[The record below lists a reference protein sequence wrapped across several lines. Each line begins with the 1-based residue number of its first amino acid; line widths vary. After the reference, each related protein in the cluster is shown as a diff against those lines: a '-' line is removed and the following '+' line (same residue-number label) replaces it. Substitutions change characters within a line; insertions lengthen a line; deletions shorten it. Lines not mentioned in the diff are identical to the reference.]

1 MPISGP
7 PLEGPVVLHEILK
20 TGLESK
26 PDDDALVSRRQRWS
40 WRRLDDVST
49 RLAASYLELGLV
61 PGDRVASLMPNR
73 TELLVHYI
81 ACMKSGL
88 VAMPLNYRYMAPEID
103 HALSV
108 GEPRI
113 LLAHDERRDDLAA
126 SKLAGKLPL
135 GQISYDDDGGHSD
148 VGAPSFKSLAEV
160 SPVRDIAPP
169 KSDDPAIIFFTSGS
183 TGEPKGVTHTA
194 QSLGWMFA
202 IAASAFELST
212 DDVLL
217 PGSSCSHIGGF
228 IFAFAALG
236 AAARLVIAR
245 HYDGD
250 EILALLRRERPTVL
264 CMIPAALFAV
274 VRDPGAVAEDFA
286 SLRLVRAGAD
296 KVPAELEAEFTALT
310 GHVIDEG
317 YGMSEVGLAALN
329 PPSGRIVAGSVGRA
343 LAAVEFSLRDD
354 AGNELPADATG
365 NLWIRTPS
373 MMQGYWSSGVATAEV
388 IREGWLD
395 SGDRMAADGDGY
407 LWFRGRKKQIIVH
420 DGSNIFPQEV
430 EEAVEAHPA
439 VALSGVIGIHDLV
452 HGESVRAY
460 VALKPGVPRPT
471 TGELIAAARALIGYK
486 APEQIE
492 FLDEIP
498 LNPTGKVDRVALK
511 KMAEARHEPA

>member
-1 MPISGP
+1 MRLSGG
-7 PLEGPVVLHEILK
+7 PLAAPFPAAGILRR
-20 TGLESK
+20 GVAAH
-26 PDDDALVSRRQRWS
+26 PDAIAMVSLANRWTWRELDAVS
-40 WRRLDDVST
+40 D
-49 RLAASYLELGLV
+49 RLAAGYGSLGLR
-61 PGDRVASLMPNR
+61 PGDRIASLMPNR
-73 TELLVHYI
+73 GALIIHYI
-81 ACMKSGL
+81 ACMKAGL
-88 VAMPLNYRYMAPEID
+88 VMVPLNYRYTPPLID
-103 HALSV
+103 HHLKVSGAAA
-108 GEPRI
+108 
-113 LLAHDERRDDLAA
+113 LLAHGERAA
-126 SKLAGKLPL
+126 
-135 GQISYDDDGGHSD
+135 
-148 VGAPSFKSLAEV
+148 
-160 SPVRDIAPP
+160 DIAAGPAAAALSAGVIGVDWDDAQARYEDLIASDAPFVPP
-169 KSDDPAIIFFTSGS
+169 AVDPQAPAAIFFTSGS

-373 MMQGYWSSGVATAEV
+373 MMQGYWSNGVATAEV